1 MKNILKNKNCLLTGA
16 TGGIGKEL
24 AKQLIKENCNLFL
37 TSTNSKKLNKLK
49 KELKPSTNTTIFY
62 KSSNFSN
69 SSDLS
74 DLIKEIRKK
83 MKKIDILI
91 NSAGIFKVKSIFK
104 STINDYDLIFNVNVK
119 MPFLLSK
126 EFSKDM
132 VKNKWG
138 RIINIGSSSSYN
150 GFKNASLY
158 CASKHAILGMSRSL
172 QSELKQKNV
181 RILTVSPGSTQTK
194 MGKISKEQDFKTFL
208 KPDEVARYIVFLISF
223 DDEMVIDETRL
234 NRMIIK

>member
-37 TSTNSKKLNKLK
+37 TSTNLEKLNKLK
-49 KELKPSTNTTIFY
+49 KELESSTNSTIFY

-69 SSDLS
+69 SNDLS

-91 NSAGIFKVKSIFK
+91 NSAGIFKIKSIFK

-132 VKNKWG
+132 VKNNWG

-172 QSELKQKNV
+172 QSEFKQKNV
-181 RILTVSPGSTQTK
+181 RVLSVSPGSTQTK
-194 MGKISKEQDFKTFL
+194 MGKMSKEQDFSTFL
-208 KPDEVARYIVFLISF
+208 KPEEVARYIIFLLSF